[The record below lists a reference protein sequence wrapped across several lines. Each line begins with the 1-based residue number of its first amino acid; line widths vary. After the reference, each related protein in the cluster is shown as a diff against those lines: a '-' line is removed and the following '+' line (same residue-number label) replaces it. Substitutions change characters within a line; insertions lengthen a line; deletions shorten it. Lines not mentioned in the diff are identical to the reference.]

1 MEEQKGTNLS
11 NYDSLTDRVIA
22 EDSDVPSVSIK
33 TNLDPKNVLED
44 NPYFDKSK
52 TYSEE
57 ELEKLK
63 KFFGG

>member
-1 MEEQKGTNLS
+1 MDKQKGTQMPDFNRL
-11 NYDSLTDRVIA
+11 NDRVIA
-22 EDSDVPSVSIK
+22 EDSEMPSVSLK
-33 TNLDPKNVLED
+33 TNVDPNNVLED

-57 ELEKLK
+57 ELAKLK

>member
-1 MEEQKGTNLS
+1 MDEQKGQQMP
-11 NYDSLTDRVIA
+11 DFDRLNDRIIA
-22 EDSDVPSVSIK
+22 EGSEIPSVSIK
-33 TNLDPKNVLED
+33 TNVDPKNVLED

-57 ELEKLK
+57 ELAKLK

>member
-11 NYDSLTDRVIA
+11 NYDTVTDRVIA

-33 TNLDPKNVLED
+33 TNLDPKNVLVD

>member
-1 MEEQKGTNLS
+1 MEEQKGTKLPNF
-11 NYDSLTDRVIA
+11 DSLTDRVIA
-22 EDSDVPSVSIK
+22 ENSEVPSVSIK
-33 TNLDPKNVLED
+33 TNLDPENVLED

>member
-1 MEEQKGTNLS
+1 MDKQQGTQMPDFDRLN
-11 NYDSLTDRVIA
+11 DRVIA
-22 EDSDVPSVSIK
+22 EDSEMPSVSIK
-33 TNLDPKNVLED
+33 TNIDPKNVLED

-57 ELEKLK
+57 ELAKLK

>member
-1 MEEQKGTNLS
+1 MEEQKGSKLPNF
-11 NYDSLTDRVIA
+11 DALTDRVIA

-33 TNLDPKNVLED
+33 TNVDPKNVLED
-44 NPYFDKSK
+44 NPYFDNTK

-57 ELEKLK
+57 ELAKLK

>member
-33 TNLDPKNVLED
+33 TNLDPKNVLKD